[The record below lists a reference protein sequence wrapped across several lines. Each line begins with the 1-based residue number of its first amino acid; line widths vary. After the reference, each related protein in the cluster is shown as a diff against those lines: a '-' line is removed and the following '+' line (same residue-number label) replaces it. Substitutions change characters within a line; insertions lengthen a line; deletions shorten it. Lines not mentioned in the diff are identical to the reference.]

1 MADEMLD
8 SQVLP
13 ALKALGEMIYDR
25 APEKGVETILYLQ
38 TEPPEVQALRG
49 GDSLEFSNPY
59 QIILNHEDRHL
70 SVFRPGDDHS
80 IITIESDGRSFMDGM
95 STDDLDFLKVQLPP
109 AIASQSTVQNQKPQ
123 ESLVMP
129 VTDTEVQVL
138 PLELASQST
147 VQNQKPQES
156 LVMSVTDTEV
166 QVPQV
171 EATPVATAAV
181 EPAAP
186 DKQQSVDLKPFKG
199 GATIFGEAAIQ
210 AAELAGMDAD
220 AVHKTRSGEPY
231 IKVSDEQVPAITA
244 GLEAQGVTVNV
255 KETPQNAFINVNET
269 HGVGFIYGK
278 AAIAA
283 AEYLEVPT
291 EITDKGNPKLRLD
304 LEQVDEVTDYLKE
317 KGFKVEV
324 SQFESTQKPKAL
336 FREHPDGERY
346 FVYDAS
352 AKNVAKALGI
362 EVEHT
367 PGGRPSLEFDR
378 ASYRQL
384 KTDLANDL
392 DISTKD
398 LKLEVRLSTF
408 ENNGKAGAKAGAVIV
423 GEAAKEVA
431 AALELKAG
439 WTKPSAKTGKPLPK
453 VVLKDEQVEAAQE
466 YLEEQGYTVQME
478 AMPDL
483 GKTAM
488 IKTHDN
494 GGIVFGEAAEVVAE
508 AMERPLGEASSGNPM
523 LKLNRAQLAE
533 ARDVLESEGFAIKE
547 ERLAPQQ
554 QQGEGQAQGGSAT
567 PMAKGVEQNGDGQAT
582 PAASTKAVITT
593 LVEAGTDKII
603 VFGEAAQVV
612 ADTLGV
618 DMQTSQKGKSYVKA
632 PGEKLPEVKA
642 ALQEAGFAVSTQP
655 FQQPQKA
662 APAKPV
668 SKAKGDDGR

>member
-1 MADEMLD
+1 
-8 SQVLP
+8 
-13 ALKALGEMIYDR
+13 
-25 APEKGVETILYLQ
+25 
-38 TEPPEVQALRG
+38 
-49 GDSLEFSNPY
+49 
-59 QIILNHEDRHL
+59 
-70 SVFRPGDDHS
+70 
-80 IITIESDGRSFMDGM
+80 
-95 STDDLDFLKVQLPP
+95 
-109 AIASQSTVQNQKPQ
+109 
-123 ESLVMP
+123 
-129 VTDTEVQVL
+129 
-138 PLELASQST
+138 
-147 VQNQKPQES
+147 
-156 LVMSVTDTEV
+156 MSVIET

-171 EATPVATAAV
+171 EAAPVVEAATTA
-181 EPAAP
+181 
-186 DKQQSVDLKPFKG
+186 KSVDLKPFKG

-210 AAELAGMDAD
+210 AAALAGMDAD

-231 IKVSDEQVPAITA
+231 IKVSDEQIPAITA
-244 GLEAQGVTVNV
+244 GLEAQGVIVNV

-291 EITDKGNPKLRLD
+291 EITEKGNPKLRLD

-408 ENNGKAGAKAGAVIV
+408 ENNGKAGAVIV

-453 VVLKDEQVEAAQE
+453 VVLKEEQVEAAQE

-508 AMERPLGEASSGNPM
+508 AMELPLGEASSGNPM

-533 ARDVLESEGFAIKE
+533 ARDVLESEGLAIKE

-567 PMAKGVEQNGDGQAT
+567 PVKKGVEQNGQT
-582 PAASTKAVITT
+582 VPAADKKAVISTFDSG
-593 LVEAGTDKII
+593 EIM
-603 VFGEAAQVV
+603 VFGEAAPIV
-612 ADTLGV
+612 AEALGV
-618 DMQTSQKGKSYVKA
+618 DVQISKKQTPYIKA
-632 PGEKLPEVKA
+632 PGDKLPEVKA

-655 FQQPQKA
+655 FSQPQKA
-662 APAKPV
+662 ATAPAKPV
-668 SKAKGDDGR
+668 TKAKADDGR